1 MEAGLKTLNELLTD
15 NQQYEMLNGI
25 DVSRNHVAMTLIA
38 IYRLGAASEQM
49 TAYYSSK
56 HKKQILPSVGDTI
69 PINEENWHQFL
80 GTSGST
86 SYILFFLDKV
96 DAGGVERTLNTYL
109 PKLISGV
116 VAHAYHPLLRLAY
129 GIDIK
134 NEREIAFALAYF
146 ASTYHK
152 GPAAISKG
160 VPGTFSE
167 MLSKMTVK
175 EFLEKVDANGN
186 NIESRISQVF
196 NSPEFL
202 NRLGPLDFDNDDPT
216 KIISKEIMYAFE
228 KIHDFTLLHGV
239 TSCHAM
245 RTVLPYISD
254 QKKAVTEYCY
264 SLCAA
269 YVSVLKART
278 EIKSSPLPEYDSNE
292 SSLKIKAVKSMNEHT
307 IKLVYTC
314 FKEYEIYKRPEYL
327 QLITR
332 EVLTPAQFK

>member
-49 TAYYSSK
+49 KAYYSSK
-56 HKKQILPSVGDTI
+56 QKRQSLPSVSDTTH
-69 PINEENWHQFL
+69 INEENWYQFL

-86 SYILFFLDKV
+86 SYIRFFLDKV
-96 DAGGVERTLNTYL
+96 DAGGVDHTLKTYL

-134 NEREIAFALAYF
+134 NEREIAFAMAYF

-152 GPAAISKG
+152 GPAAITDG
-160 VPGTFSE
+160 VPGTFAE
-167 MLSKMTVK
+167 MLNKMTAK
-175 EFLEKVDANGN
+175 EFLEKIDANGN
-186 NIESRISQVF
+186 NIESRISKLF
-196 NSPEFL
+196 NSLEFL
-202 NRLGPLDFDNDDPT
+202 NRLGPLDLDNDDPT
-216 KIISKEIMYAFE
+216 KIISKEIMYAFIN
-228 KIHDFTLLHGV
+228 IHDFTLLHGV

-269 YVSVLKART
+269 YVSVLKAWT
-278 EIKSSPLPEYDSNE
+278 EIKISPLPEYDGNE
-292 SSLKIKAVKSMNEHT
+292 DSLKIKAIRSMNEHT

-314 FKEYEIYKRPEYL
+314 FKEYEMYKRPEYL

-332 EVLTPAQFK
+332 EVLTPSEFK